1 MAEEFLTE
9 AYLTLRSQRKAE
21 DALQEAFCRLWKRK
35 FSPGSLKEA
44 VAVLQVTKRNI
55 QIDEFRRNNRHRELP
70 LDQIQLEDEPGDA
83 LEREAMFRKVEE
95 AVNQE
100 LTPLQ
105 QEIVRLHEYDGK
117 TFEAIAVQLN
127 MQPAA
132 VRMQIS
138 RARKLI
144 REKFRSQNETY

>member
-9 AYLTLRSQRKAE
+9 AFKTLMSHRKAE
-21 DALQEAFCRLWKRK
+21 DALQEAFYRLWKKK

-55 QIDEFRRNNRHRELP
+55 QTDEFRRRSRHRELP
-70 LDQIQLEDEPGDA
+70 LDNVSLEDDSGGSI
-83 LEREAMFRKVEE
+83 EREAMFRRLEE
-95 AVNQE
+95 SVNND
-100 LTPLQ
+100 LSPLQ
-105 QEIVRLHEYDGK
+105 QRIVRLHEYEGK
-117 TFEAIAVQLN
+117 TFEDIAVILG

-144 REKFRSQNETY
+144 REKFRSQDEKY